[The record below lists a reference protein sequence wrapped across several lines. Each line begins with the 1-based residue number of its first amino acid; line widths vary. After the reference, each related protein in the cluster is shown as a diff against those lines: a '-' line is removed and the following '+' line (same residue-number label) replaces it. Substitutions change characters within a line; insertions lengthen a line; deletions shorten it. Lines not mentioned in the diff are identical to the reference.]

1 MKTTYIVK
9 CTGCKKDE
17 NGNVI
22 EVYGEYDSATR
33 GGTTPDG
40 RKVRGTIHW
49 VDARNALNA
58 EIRLYD
64 NLFTE
69 ADPESGELLD
79 LINEK
84 SLQVLENCKVEVSV
98 KELDSKSSFQFM
110 RQGYFCFDSQDST
123 QEHLVFNRTVS
134 LKDSFKKK

>member
-22 EVYGEYDSATR
+22 EVYGEYDPQTR

-49 VDARNALNA
+49 VDAKNALDA

-64 NLFTE
+64 NLFTQ
-69 ADPESGELLD
+69 ADPEAGELLEC
-79 LINEK
+79 INPD
-84 SLQVLENCKVEVSV
+84 SLNVLEHCKVEASV
-98 KELDSKSSFQFM
+98 KELGLPRIISIYATGLFLF
-110 RQGYFCFDSQDST
+110 
-123 QEHLVFNRTVS
+123 
-134 LKDSFKKK
+134 